1 MLEGLILFFK
11 SIYQKRQGIQCSSAR
26 IHAKVKMCRPTG
38 RVTRVADVA
47 EDRLQ
52 RHIIAHREVRR
63 VRIEMRVVVNS
74 TAPADDRNRMSSQMV
89 FANPNHVSVGRGN
102 YRSPSFGKNVLP
114 FVQTIA
120 FAWRMPGVGY
130 LTLGYALHRHLQIL
144 IRDFSIEF
152 RYVDHQ
158 E

>member
-74 TAPADDRNRMSSQMV
+74 AARANARNRMSSQMV
-89 FANPNHVSVGRGN
+89 FAHPTDVSFQRGS
-102 YRSPSFGKNVLP
+102 YPS
-114 FVQTIA
+114 T
-120 FAWRMPGVGY
+120 
-130 LTLGYALHRHLQIL
+130 
-144 IRDFSIEF
+144 
-152 RYVDHQ
+152 
-158 E
+158 